1 MSATAVRWTHSL
13 PLLLALITA
22 VGPIST
28 DMYLPAFPAMREGLH
43 GGESSSPLTLAA
55 WFVGLAAGQLLVGP
69 LSDRFGRR
77 IPLLAGIALYVLA
90 SAACALAGSMPA
102 LIVFRALAAL
112 GGAAGLVIPRAII
125 RDVVTNGDHAA
136 RLVSQQQLIMSIVPM
151 LAPTLGGVVVQVT
164 GWRSIFWIAVCYGLT
179 CLLLVWR
186 TLPETCDPGSRI
198 TADPVAV
205 GVRYADFL
213 GDRVF
218 VTHLL
223 TGSFATF
230 GLFAFLGGAPAVFLL
245 HFGLR
250 PAEFGLLFIAN
261 GAAYAAGTWVNV
273 VAIRHLD
280 RFHVLSASTL
290 TLIAAAGSIL
300 LCAATGRLGF
310 WGIEGPMIL
319 VMVTLGC
326 LLPDAAIG
334 AIMPHGGDAGIASA
348 PYGTGIFAIGALG
361 TIGAGWVGHA
371 SAAPMAALILLGGS
385 LSAVA
390 SGFRPQE

>member
-1 MSATAVRWTHSL
+1 MSATANRRTHSL

-43 GGESSSPLTLAA
+43 GGSSSSPLTLAA
-55 WFVGLAAGQLLVGP
+55 WFVGLAVGQLLAGP

-77 IPLLAGIALYVLA
+77 IPLLAGTALYVLA
-90 SAACALAGSMPA
+90 SSGCALAGSMPA

-136 RLVSQQQLIMSIVPM
+136 RLVSQQQLILGIVPM
-151 LAPTLGGVVVQVT
+151 LAPTLGGVVVQT
-164 GWRSIFWIAVCYGLT
+164 AGWRPIFWIAACYGAA

-186 TLPETCDPGSRI
+186 ILPETCHPGDRMK
-198 TADPVAV
+198 ADPISVAT
-205 GVRYADFL
+205 RYTGFL
-213 GDRVF
+213 TDKVF
-218 VTHLL
+218 TTHLL

-230 GLFAFLGGAPAVFLL
+230 GLFAFLGGAPSVFLL

-250 PAEFGLLFIAN
+250 PAEFGLLFVAN

-280 RFHVLSASTL
+280 RGRVLSLSTL
-290 TLIAAAGSIL
+290 TLAVASGSMLICAAAGF
-300 LCAATGRLGF
+300 GF
-310 WGIEGPMIL
+310 WGVEGPMIL

-348 PYGTGIFAIGALG
+348 LYGTVIFAIGALG
-361 TIGAGWVGHA
+361 TIGAGWTGHD
-371 SAAPMAALILLGGS
+371 SAAPMAALILLGALLAVISS
-385 LSAVA
+385 LL
-390 SGFRPQE
+390 RPRA